1 VDILGDEPLVDGM
14 TISLRYR
21 RDFVVAD
28 AARLLAEARRL
39 HRGLRPG
46 ATQADAEATV
56 TSAADAIYT
65 ILEHTG
71 LIGDAA
77 DARLAAHSET
87 GLELAGWRSEITFND
102 PEPLRPDYDCLRTDD
117 VFKLPPEQA

>member
-1 VDILGDEPLVDGM
+1 VDIHGDEPLVDGM

-39 HRGLRPG
+39 HRELQPG
-46 ATQADAEATV
+46 TTQADAEAMV
-56 TSAADAIYT
+56 TCAADAIYT
-65 ILEHTG
+65 ILEHAG

-77 DARLAAHSET
+77 DARLAVHGEA
-87 GLELAGWRSEITFND
+87 GLELAGWRSEITFN
-102 PEPLRPDYDCLRTDD
+102 PEPLRPDYDCLRTGD
-117 VFKLPPEQA
+117 VFALPPQQA